1 VPGIALGCRHELQGA
16 VALNCIGG
24 LVEMSTELKLTLPD
38 NLAREAEASGLLTPE
53 AIETLLREEI
63 RRRRVDQLFSAADR
77 LANLDAPSLTE
88 SEVEAEIEAARRS
101 RRAS

>member
-1 VPGIALGCRHELQGA
+1 
-16 VALNCIGG
+16 
-24 LVEMSTELKLTLPD
+24 MSTELKLTLPD

-53 AIETLLREEI
+53 AIEFLLREEI
-63 RRRRVDQLFSAADR
+63 RRRRVNQLFSTADR
-77 LANLDAPSLTE
+77 LANIDVPPLTE

>member
-1 VPGIALGCRHELQGA
+1 
-16 VALNCIGG
+16 
-24 LVEMSTELKLTLPD
+24 MSTELKLTLPD

-63 RRRRVDQLFSAADR
+63 RRRRVDQLFSAANR
-77 LANLDAPSLTE
+77 LANLDVPTLTE
-88 SEVEAEIEAARRS
+88 AEVETEIEAARRS